1 MYNSYVN
8 NTGGRASTKG
18 AAADT
23 TIFSVIHAAHALE
36 DKLEEALER
45 AELSMPKFSVL
56 NELVSAGEA
65 LSLGELASRLSCV
78 RSNMTQLVDRLEA
91 DGLVRRVA
99 CPTDRRSVKAEIT
112 EAGRV
117 RQADGTK
124 EVTRLQDEVAASVP
138 VEDRA
143 TLVRL
148 LAHLK

>member
-1 MYNSYVN
+1 MN
-8 NTGGRASTKG
+8 NTDGQDPAKSP
-18 AAADT
+18 AADT

-36 DKLEEALER
+36 EKLEDALEK

-65 LSLGELASRLSCV
+65 LSLSELASRLSCV

-112 EAGRV
+112 DAGRA
-117 RQADGTK
+117 RQADGSR
-124 EVTRLQDEVAASVP
+124 EVTRLQDEVAAGVP

>member
-1 MYNSYVN
+1 MNE
-8 NTGGRASTKG
+8 TGGRSG
-18 AAADT
+18 ANGTVADA
-23 TIFSVIHAAHALE
+23 TIFSVIQAAHALE
-36 DKLEEALER
+36 EKLEDALGK
-45 AELSMPKFSVL
+45 AELSMPKYSVL

-112 EAGRV
+112 EAGRT
-117 RQADGTK
+117 RQEEGNK
-124 EVTRLQDEVAASVP
+124 EVTRLQEEVVSSVP

-148 LAHLK
+148 LGNLK

>member
-8 NTGGRASTKG
+8 NIDGPSG
-18 AAADT
+18 ADLAVADT

-36 DKLEEALER
+36 EKLEEALEK
-45 AELSMPKFSVL
+45 AQLSMPKYSVL
-56 NELVSAGEA
+56 NELVEAGEA
-65 LSLGELASRLSCV
+65 LSLSELASRLSCV

-112 EAGRV
+112 ESGRI
-117 RQADGTK
+117 RQAEGHK
-124 EVTRLQDEVAASVP
+124 EVTKLQGEVAELVP

-148 LAHLK
+148 LANLK

>member
-8 NTGGRASTKG
+8 NTEGRSG
-18 AAADT
+18 ANGAVADT
-23 TIFSVIHAAHALE
+23 TIFSVIEAAHALE
-36 DKLEEALER
+36 EKLEEALEK

-112 EAGRV
+112 EAGRD
-117 RQADGTK
+117 RQADGSK
-124 EVTRLQDEVAASVP
+124 EVTRLQEEVAASVP

-148 LAHLK
+148 LRHLK

>member
-1 MYNSYVN
+1 MN
-8 NTGGRASTKG
+8 NTGGRTG
-18 AAADT
+18 ANSGVADA

-36 DKLEEALER
+36 EKLEDALGK
-45 AELSMPKFSVL
+45 AELSMPKYSVL

-112 EAGRV
+112 EAGRT
-117 RQADGTK
+117 RQEEGNK
-124 EVTRLQDEVAASVP
+124 EVTRLQQEVVSGVP

-148 LAHLK
+148 LGNLK